1 MRITFKKRNKK
12 MILKTNRCYYSLL
25 ESLLNR
31 LNFIRLRLNV
41 LLRDSQKK
49 AKLLKGDRKLLK

>member
-1 MRITFKKRNKK
+1 
-12 MILKTNRCYYSLL
+12 MILKTDRCYYSLL

-49 AKLLKGDRKLLK
+49 AKLLKGDRKSLKYSNSFSGKLF